1 MIEDRHGDVRGPDP
15 GEPATSVSRVH
26 SGKRRTN
33 GYVMLDSTWA
43 RQLGV
48 RRSGG
53 VYRIGRRKLMER
65 LKELQQI
72 PTQGGGDL
80 TANVELHSHFVEF
93 YETEKFLVDSVL
105 DFLAP
110 GLRAGDAA
118 IVVANEAHR
127 HSVDS
132 ALMAAGID
140 LPQARG
146 CGRYIALDAS
156 EALGTFMVGG
166 RPDAARFKIAIGQL
180 VSGAV
185 ESAPN
190 VRIYG
195 EMVAVLWDEG
205 NVAAAITL
213 EDLWN
218 DLGTRYPF
226 SLFCAYPMR
235 AFDTDVSTEG
245 YRTICGQHS
254 TVLLQDQGT

>member
-1 MIEDRHGDVRGPDP
+1 MIEDRYGDVRGPDP

-53 VYRIGRRKLMER
+53 VYRIGRRKLMDR

-80 TANVELHSHFVEF
+80 TANVELHSHFVGF

-140 LPQARG
+140 LPEARG

-166 RPDAARFKIAIGQL
+166 RPDAARFKIATAAATTPLGL
-180 VSGAV
+180 PPSSRSVTRRSRSLKRTASGVACPSSTSARWRRWTDLGRLSTRRSPTLAGRCRPAELSGAV
-185 ESAPN
+185 PS
-190 VRIYG
+190 R
-195 EMVAVLWDEG
+195 
-205 NVAAAITL
+205 
-213 EDLWN
+213 
-218 DLGTRYPF
+218 
-226 SLFCAYPMR
+226 
-235 AFDTDVSTEG
+235 
-245 YRTICGQHS
+245 
-254 TVLLQDQGT
+254 